1 MTDNGETAAP
11 PTGCLR
17 ISPARRA
24 LDIIVAAVLLVI
36 LTPFIAVIAVLIL
49 VMMGRPVSFTQV
61 RVGERGRR
69 FVLSKLRTMRVVASG
84 PEVTGQGDV
93 CAPEV
98 VFHAAEAVLGF
109 MRQES
114 AAQTAGIAAEHLQWA
129 AAWSGG
135 SRD

>member
-1 MTDNGETAAP
+1 MTDNGETARP

-36 LTPFIAVIAVLIL
+36 LTPFIAV
-49 VMMGRPVSFTQV
+49 VMPVIRGRPVFTQV

-84 PEVTGQGDV
+84 PEVTGQG
-93 CAPEV
+93 
-98 VFHAAEAVLGF
+98 
-109 MRQES
+109 
-114 AAQTAGIAAEHLQWA
+114 
-129 AAWSGG
+129 SGG
-135 SRD
+135 TRG

>member
-24 LDIIVAAVLLVI
+24 LDIIVAAVLI
-36 LTPFIAVIAVLIL
+36 P
-49 VMMGRPVSFTQV
+49 VMRGRPVFFTQV

-84 PEVTGQGDV
+84 PEVAGQG
-93 CAPEV
+93 
-98 VFHAAEAVLGF
+98 
-109 MRQES
+109 
-114 AAQTAGIAAEHLQWA
+114 
-129 AAWSGG
+129 SGG
-135 SRD
+135 SRG

>member
-36 LTPFIAVIAVLIL
+36 LTPFIAVVIP
-49 VMMGRPVSFTQV
+49 VMRGRPVVTQA

-69 FVLSKLRTMRVVASG
+69 FVLLRTMRMVASG
-84 PEVTGQGDV
+84 PEVAGQG
-93 CAPEV
+93 
-98 VFHAAEAVLGF
+98 
-109 MRQES
+109 
-114 AAQTAGIAAEHLQWA
+114 
-129 AAWSGG
+129 SGG
-135 SRD
+135 TRG